1 MYAVAFSPDGRL
13 LASGCENA
21 TVTLWDVTDPTR
33 LTPTAHLTGHP
44 KAVRGLAFSPD
55 GRMLAGCGVD
65 TTVRLWETS

>member
-21 TVTLWDVTDPTR
+21 AVTLWDVTDATH
-33 LTPTAHLTGHP
+33 LTPAAHLAGHR

>member
-1 MYAVAFSPDGRL
+1 M
-13 LASGCENA
+13 
-21 TVTLWDVTDPTR
+21 
-33 LTPTAHLTGHP
+33 TPAAHLTGHR